1 MYIMIATYFQM
12 FHIDLLC
19 FVSPTLVQS
28 KNCSQVTIH
37 PWSRN
42 LGSKADTLHDKPTA
56 IRKAT
61 NFRVPIC

>member
-1 MYIMIATYFQM
+1 M

-19 FVSPTLVQS
+19 YVSSTLVQG
-28 KNCSQVTIH
+28 KNCGQVTIH
-37 PWSRN
+37 LWSIN

-61 NFRVPIC
+61 YFHVPIC